1 MPTDPS
7 STTGVPTST
16 IVPPEQFNFAKPE
29 DSPNWIRRYSRYRIA
44 SGLDKKDDSIQVNLL
59 LYTMGDEADDIMTS
73 FIFDSPDD
81 NVKYDKVKEKID
93 NHFVVRRNTIYE
105 RAKFNQRV
113 QGPDEPVDSFITAL
127 YCLVEFCEYGS
138 LRDEMIRDR
147 LVVGLQNA
155 KLSERLQMDATL
167 SLEKA
172 VNMARQSERN
182 NKKSSA
188 TRAARVTKKLQM
200 STLSKVQVSRE
211 TRNKNLEEGRMS
223 RSRRVQSLQIR
234 HTSQRA
240 RDVEIHSTIVKFAQR
255 ETPLATNVEIR
266 DITETMQV
274 KETERDWN

>member
-113 QGPDEPVDSFITAL
+113 QGADEPVDSFITAL
-127 YCLVEFCEYGS
+127 YCLVEYCEYGS

-172 VNMARQSERN
+172 VNMARQSESVRIQQEVVRN
-182 NKKSSA
+182 ASGSGDKKSSNVVAVKSSRFKGNKKQEFGRRPNVKISKSSKPSNSAHKPTCQRCGNSFYNRQVCPARDA
-188 TRAARVTKKLQM
+188 TCHKCGDKGHYRDYA
-200 STLSKVQVSRE
+200 
-211 TRNKNLEEGRMS
+211 
-223 RSRRVQSLQIR
+223 
-234 HTSQRA
+234 SQR
-240 RDVEIHSTIVKFAQR
+240 
-255 ETPLATNVEIR
+255 N
-266 DITETMQV
+266 
-274 KETERDWN
+274 